1 MIEEINIANGLK
13 IFKTSNITKDLVHF
27 NTKIDNLYIQF
38 HFNIKGAVDY
48 KIIKGVHKLALHEEN
63 QSLFFFNPKNI
74 IPIDAYVHPKS
85 EMLSFAF
92 SLAAIH
98 DLFEGY
104 SIDFSVFSPQQS
116 HKKLYAMRALLPNE
130 IITVNQ
136 VFSRK
141 NTSKFDLIYFKSKIM
156 EFLSYYFNEIDNEAD
171 DCVNLIDQRNVEKIK
186 KAKQILLANINDVP
200 NIEDLADEV
209 FLPINVLKKGF
220 RKMYGEPLYTF
231 ALNYKLE
238 LARKLL
244 LSKVYN
250 VKEVS
255 YKIGY
260 SAPTHFVV
268 AFKKKFGITPK
279 KYIQHLE

>member
-1 MIEEINIANGLK
+1 MIEEVNIGNGLK
-13 IFKTSNITKDLVHF
+13 VFRTTNLTKDLLHF
-27 NTKIDNLYIQF
+27 DTKIDNLYIQF
-38 HFNIKGAVDY
+38 HFNIKSAVDFR
-48 KIIKGVHKLALHEEN
+48 IIKGAHELALHEEN
-63 QSLFFFNPKNI
+63 DSLFFFNPKNI

-92 SLAAIH
+92 SLTAIH
-98 DLFEGY
+98 DLFEGF
-104 SIDFSVFSPQQS
+104 SIDFSLFNPQKS
-116 HKKLYAMRALLPNE
+116 HKKLYTKRTLLPNE
-130 IITVNQ
+130 IIIINQ
-136 VFSRK
+136 IFSRK

-156 EFLSYYFNEIDNEAD
+156 EFLSYYFNAVAVGD
-171 DCVNLIDQRNVEKIK
+171 DTCINLKDQRNVEKIK
-186 KAKQILLANINDVP
+186 KAKQILLANINDLP

-220 RKMYGEPLYTF
+220 KKLYGEPLYTF

-244 LSKVYN
+244 LSKAYS

-255 YKIGY
+255 YQVGY

-279 KYIQHLE
+279 KYIQNLT